1 MTKYGRPLLIVTA
14 SLFIGFALALT
25 PAKGGEVATNEN
37 QTLSQL
43 LDENRTLGDQVSQL
57 QEKLDEYE
65 KTSAASDTVA
75 AELAEELAAARMEAG
90 LVPLT
95 GPGIRIELDARY
107 VSDAEGSRQAVRALS
122 DSELLRIINELN
134 ASGAEAI
141 AINGDRI
148 VATSEIR
155 TAGSYININRRATN
169 VPYTIEAVG
178 NPETL
183 SASLMLL
190 GGIKDTFEPFYE
202 LKITQVDG
210 LEIPAYSGTLA
221 FYYAQPVATP

>member
-1 MTKYGRPLLIVTA
+1 MKYGRPLLIVTA
-14 SLFIGFALALT
+14 SLLIGFALALT

-122 DSELLRIINELN
+122 DGELLRIINELQCQRRGSHRHQRRTHRGHKRDPHGGQLYQHQSPGHKRALHHRGGGQPGN
-134 ASGAEAI
+134 AERFADAL
-141 AINGDRI
+141 
-148 VATSEIR
+148 
-155 TAGSYININRRATN
+155 RRHQ
-169 VPYTIEAVG
+169 G
-178 NPETL
+178 HL
-183 SASLMLL
+183 
-190 GGIKDTFEPFYE
+190 
-202 LKITQVDG
+202 
-210 LEIPAYSGTLA
+210 
-221 FYYAQPVATP
+221 